1 MIRVTRDA
9 FAWSDAIFSRMPQKV
24 RKVVIPAAGL
34 GTRFLPATKAMPKEM
49 LCVVDKPIIQYA
61 VEEAVASGIEHVII
75 VTGRSKSSMEDHFD
89 IAYELEATLRER
101 GRLDL
106 VAEARKVSDLAS
118 ISYVRQ
124 KEALGLGHAVLA
136 ARELVGNEPFGVML
150 PDDLIDSP
158 QKAALRQMID
168 VFESTGDPVIAL
180 LKVALRDI
188 SAYGVIKGDR
198 DARDPRVYVIQELVE
213 KPKMED
219 APSDLAIIGRYV
231 LTPDIFDDLATT
243 RRDPGGEIQLTNGLQ
258 ALSAR
263 RRLLGYEF
271 EGMRYDAGQ
280 KLGFLKATVDLALKR
295 DDLGPALREHLKSL
309 KLGRLVPNDPGRRF

>member
-1 MIRVTRDA
+1 M
-9 FAWSDAIFSRMPQKV
+9 SLKV

-101 GRLDL
+101 GKDDL
-106 VAEARKVSDLAS
+106 ANESRKVSDLAS
-118 ISYVRQ
+118 VSYVRQ
-124 KEALGLGHAVLA
+124 KQPLGLGHAVLA
-136 ARELVGNEPFGVML
+136 ARDLVGNEPFAVML
-150 PDDLIDSP
+150 PDDLIDAP
-158 QKAALRQMID
+158 QKPALQQMIE
-168 VFESTGDPVIAL
+168 VFERTGDPVIAL
-180 LKVALRDI
+180 LKVALADI
-188 SAYGVIKGDR
+188 SAYGVIRGERDVD
-198 DARDPRVYVIQELVE
+198 DARIYLLQEMVE
-213 KPKMED
+213 KPKRED
-219 APSDLAIIGRYV
+219 APSDLAIMGRYV
-231 LTPDIFDDLATT
+231 LTPDIFEDLATT
-243 RRDPGGEIQLTNGLQ
+243 ARDKGGEIQLTNGLR

-271 EGMRYDAGQ
+271 EGTRYDAGQ

-295 DDLGPALREHLKSL
+295 EDLGPALRAHLKT
-309 KLGRLVPNDPGRRF
+309 LGL

>member
-1 MIRVTRDA
+1 
-9 FAWSDAIFSRMPQKV
+9 MPQKV

-136 ARELVGNEPFGVML
+136 ARELVGHEPFAVML

-158 QKAALRQMID
+158 KKAALRQMID

-213 KPKMED
+213 KPQRED

-243 RRDPGGEIQLTNGLQ
+243 RRDQGGEIQLTNGLR

-263 RRLLGYEF
+263 RQLLGYEF
-271 EGMRYDAGQ
+271 EGIRYDAGQ

-295 DDLGPALREHLKSL
+295 EDLGPALREHLKSM
-309 KLGRLVPNDPGRRF
+309 KLLT

>member
-1 MIRVTRDA
+1 
-9 FAWSDAIFSRMPQKV
+9 MPQKV

-34 GTRFLPATKAMPKEM
+34 GTRFLPATKAIPKEM

-61 VEEAVASGIEHVII
+61 VEEAVASGIEHIII

-89 IAYELEATLRER
+89 IAYELEATLKAR
-101 GRLDL
+101 GKLDL
-106 VAEARKVSDLAS
+106 VREARKVSDLAS
-118 ISYVRQ
+118 VSYVRQ
-124 KEALGLGHAVLA
+124 KEPLGLGHAVLA
-136 ARELVGNEPFGVML
+136 ARALVGDEPFAVML

-158 QKAALRQMID
+158 GKAALRQMIE

-180 LKVALRDI
+180 LKVALQDI
-188 SAYGVIKGDR
+188 SAYGVIRGEQDTK
-198 DARDPRVYVIQELVE
+198 DPRVWVLQEMVE
-213 KPKMED
+213 KPKMEE
-219 APSDLAIIGRYV
+219 APSDLAIMGRYI
-231 LTPDIFDDLATT
+231 LTPDIFEDLAVTA
-243 RRDPGGEIQLTNGLQ
+243 RDRGGEIQLTNGLR

-309 KLGRLVPNDPGRRF
+309 GL